1 MKISSLFSNKEF
13 YKSLFAIAVPIMLQ
27 NLINSFVNVVDTVM
41 IGRLGTVE
49 IAAVGL
55 GNNVFFFYMILL
67 FGICS
72 GGSVFIAQF
81 WGKRDLPGIRRTV
94 GLSIVMSLFIGGIF
108 TLAVVFLPER
118 IIGIYSTDPAVI
130 ATGAIYLRRLAPA
143 FLPFAI
149 GQVFFLSL
157 RSIEQVKAPM
167 VTTIIAL
174 SINVV
179 LNWLWIF
186 GIGPFPA
193 LGVAG
198 AASATAVA
206 RFTEAVLLVCISYRR
221 KFAIAGTLRELLSF
235 NRAFIA
241 RFARIVAPVMINEFI
256 WSFGVTMQNIIFAR
270 THTDAIAAFNITGT
284 VSQLTWVL
292 FIGMGSGVAVLIGK
306 KIGEGDHAAARDYAF
321 RILCFT
327 PLVAVGAAGVLI
339 PISRFIPLIFKV
351 NPPVLAAAG
360 QMMMILALYYPC
372 RAFNMSM
379 TIGICRAGGDTV
391 FCAFYDV
398 IFMWSIALP
407 AAAIASFIFHAPFWL
422 IYLLVLSE
430 EFFKLLAGL
439 WRFRSGKWLHDV
451 TTGL

>member
-1 MKISSLFSNKEF
+1 M
-13 YKSLFAIAVPIMLQ
+13 IAVPIMLQ

-81 WGKRDLPGIRRTV
+81 WGKRDLAGIHRTV
-94 GLSIVMSLFIGGIF
+94 GFCIVNSLFLGSIF
-108 TLAVVFLPER
+108 TLGVVCIPDR
-118 IIGIYSTDPAVI
+118 IIGIYSRDPAVI
-130 ATGAIYLRRLAPA
+130 ATGAVYLRYLAPS
-143 FLPFAI
+143 FLPFAV

-167 VTTIIAL
+167 VTTVIAL
-174 SINVV
+174 SINMV

-186 GIGPFPA
+186 GVGPFPA
-193 LGVAG
+193 MGVAG
-198 AASATAVA
+198 AAAATSVA

-221 KFAIAGTLRELLSF
+221 KFAIAGSLREMFAF
-235 NRAFIA
+235 NRAFVT
-241 RFARIVAPVMINEFI
+241 RFARIVAPVIINEFI
-256 WSFGVTMQNIIFAR
+256 WSFGVTTQNVIFAR

-292 FIGMGSGVAVLIGK
+292 FIGLGSGIGVLIGK

-321 RILCFT
+321 RILCFS
-327 PLVAVGAAGVLI
+327 PLVAAGAAGVLI
-339 PISRFIPLIFKV
+339 PISRLIPLIFKV
-351 NPPVLAAAG
+351 NEEVLIAASQMMIVLAVF
-360 QMMMILALYYPC
+360 YPC

-379 TIGICRAGGDTV
+379 VVG
-391 FCAFYDV
+391 
-398 IFMWSIALP
+398 
-407 AAAIASFIFHAPFWL
+407 
-422 IYLLVLSE
+422 
-430 EFFKLLAGL
+430 
-439 WRFRSGKWLHDV
+439 
-451 TTGL
+451 